1 MYIKKV
7 RKRLETNKERIKIEC
22 FDYTEFTEENV
33 NNVFRDVSL
42 GHFLIELDANDMLE
56 KFNVQYGSLLEQLIV
71 KKTRFVKPRILPP
84 WLDKEVRN
92 EMKVRDELKSQ
103 KNWSGYRIKRNL
115 VTNMIRR
122 KKNLHMDRSIKNS
135 DKSF

>member
-1 MYIKKV
+1 M
-7 RKRLETNKERIKIEC
+7 
-22 FDYTEFTEENV
+22 DYTEFTEENV
-33 NNVFRDVSL
+33 NEVFRDVSL
-42 GHFLIELDANDMLE
+42 GHILIELDANDMLE

-122 KKNLHMDRSIKNS
+122 KKKLHMDRLIKAS

>member
-33 NNVFRDVSL
+33 NNIFHDVSL
-42 GHFLIELDANDMLE
+42 AHTLIELDANDMLE

>member
-42 GHFLIELDANDMLE
+42 GHILIELDANDMLE

-122 KKNLHMDRSIKNS
+122 KKNLHMDRLIKAS

>member
-7 RKRLETNKERIKIEC
+7 RKRLETNKERIKIVC
-22 FDYTEFTEENV
+22 FDYTEFTEKNV
-33 NNVFRDVSL
+33 NNVFRDV
-42 GHFLIELDANDMLE
+42 GWDHILIELDANDMLE

-103 KNWSGYRIKRNL
+103 KYWSGYRIKQNL

-122 KKNLHMDRSIKNS
+122 KKNLHMDRLIKAS